1 MESEREALGGVGS
14 VLSHES
20 LHRIFYSVKV
30 SELGLLHSSE
40 SNTEERLNS
49 GGIPSYTSITPQQ
62 KRSIVETHR
71 RTSRN
76 VRGVKVV
83 ISWCCGSE
91 GLMSCWTLN
100 GSHTW
105 SKSIFFP
112 LDQPRK
118 GFPQGS
124 WDRYVYHMH
133 FKIIAISSV
142 TWITPSMISTCGDQY
157 HRATLKSVGIYA
169 HWNGRDPASLSP
181 L

>member
-1 MESEREALGGVGS
+1 MEREREALGGVGGI
-14 VLSHES
+14 LSHES
-20 LHRIFYSVKV
+20 LRCIFYSVKV

-49 GGIPSYTSITPQQ
+49 GGIPPYTSITPQQ
-62 KRSIVETHR
+62 KRFIVEPHGQT
-71 RTSRN
+71 TPN

-105 SKSIFFP
+105 SKSIHFP
-112 LDQPRK
+112 PDQPSK

-124 WDRYVYHMH
+124 WGRYVYHIH

-142 TWITPSMISTCGDQY
+142 TWITKAPFMIATRGDQY
-157 HRATLKSVGIYA
+157 HRIALK
-169 HWNGRDPASLSP
+169 
-181 L
+181 